1 MKGERVTSRLD
12 SSGRRVGPHGFE
24 GVCADAER
32 GEEAGAVPLLRA
44 AAGERTGG
52 AERGG
57 EEERE
62 FESVATGEETK
73 ERNFELE
80 KELLKHVMDKAKK
93 IHGLFVYG
101 SNKCD

>member
-1 MKGERVTSRLD
+1 MEDGL
-12 SSGRRVGPHGFE
+12 
-24 GVCADAER
+24 
-32 GEEAGAVPLLRA
+32 
-44 AAGERTGG
+44 G
-52 AERGG
+52 AEIIEHFHLFVKGFGG
-57 EEERE
+57 NSEKAFEAVGRILEGNPQVIILCDEIGCGIVPMEKEERE

-93 IHGLFVYG
+93 IYGLFVYG